1 MTEEKKSAKDKVSDG
16 IKQGIGVL
24 SAFKEALEETI
35 QEAKEKGDLS
45 TERAKDVLKDA
56 LEKAQSAA
64 GDAKDR
70 LDLVSQKE
78 FDGLQGVVETIED
91 RVAALETHLGFGGG
105 DDDGAE
111 PETEEEDPAP
121 EYPGPRRIAR
131 TVAVE
136 LGFVDPTTAEIVS
149 GLSMGDE
156 VVVLGNAGLRDGA
169 RVRFATDPTLADAE
183 EEPSE

>member
-35 QEAKEKGDLS
+35 QEAKGKGDLS
-45 TERAKDVLKDA
+45 TERAKDVLRDA

-70 LDLVSQKE
+70 LDYEWKLVSQKE

-111 PETEEEDPAP
+111 PETEEEDAP
-121 EYPGPRRIAR
+121 KA
-131 TVAVE
+131 A
-136 LGFVDPTTAEIVS
+136 D
-149 GLSMGDE
+149 GDDA
-156 VVVLGNAGLRDGA
+156 GKNAAAGEDDSA
-169 RVRFATDPTLADAE
+169 DHDQATEDA
-183 EEPSE
+183 SE